1 MKITTATDLP
11 ERPPIDAKPL
21 SAWRLE
27 WLRLVRS
34 PRLASLVA
42 VYLFFG
48 LLGPV
53 TARYMS
59 KILERAESN
68 LTIIAGEP
76 RPVDGMTNF
85 ISQANQTG
93 LVVVIVV
100 AAGALAFDARR
111 GVSTFLRTRTR
122 QMSTLVA
129 PRFTISATAAIAA
142 YALGT
147 LGAWYETTLLIG
159 RLPALSVLEGWLC
172 GSVYLLFAVAVT
184 TMAASLARSLLGTV
198 GLAVGILLA
207 LPIAGTFPEVH
218 RWLPSSLAT
227 APVDLL
233 GSAELVDYI
242 PALSVTVVTTGALVA
257 YALRRLQDR
266 EV

>member
-1 MKITTATDLP
+1 MSTTTPADLP
-11 ERPPIDAKPL
+11 DRRPIDAKPL

-34 PRLASLVA
+34 PRLASLMA

-59 KILERAESN
+59 KILEHAEAN
-68 LTIIAGEP
+68 LTIIAGEL

-85 ISQANQTG
+85 ISQANQTA

-122 QMSTLVA
+122 RMSTLVA
-129 PRFTISATAAIAA
+129 PRFTISAAAAIAA
-142 YALGT
+142 YTLGT

-159 RLPALSVLEGWLC
+159 RLPSLSVLEGWLC
-172 GSVYLLFAVAVT
+172 GSVYLVFAVAVT
-184 TMAASLARSLLGTV
+184 TMAASVARSLLGTV
-198 GLAVGILLA
+198 GLAVAILLV
-207 LPIAGTFPEVH
+207 LPIAGTFPAVH

-242 PALSVTVVTTGALVA
+242 PALSVAVVATGAMMA
-257 YALRRLQDR
+257 FALRRLQGR

>member
-1 MKITTATDLP
+1 
-11 ERPPIDAKPL
+11 
-21 SAWRLE
+21 
-27 WLRLVRS
+27 LRLIRS
-34 PRLASLVA
+34 PRLASLMA

-59 KILERAESN
+59 KILEHTESN

-93 LVVVIVV
+93 LFVVIVV

-122 QMSTLVA
+122 RMSTLVA
-129 PRFTISATAAIAA
+129 PRLTMSAAAAVAA
-142 YALGT
+142 YTLGT

-159 RLPALSVLEGWLC
+159 RLPALSVLAGWLC
-172 GSVYLLFAVAVT
+172 GSAYLLFAVAIT
-184 TMAASLARSLLGTV
+184 TMAASIARSLLGTV
-198 GLAVGILLA
+198 GLAVGILLV
-207 LPIAGTFPEVH
+207 LPIAGTFPAVH

-233 GSAELVDYI
+233 GHAELVDYI
-242 PALSVTVVTTGALVA
+242 PALSVTLVA
-257 YALRRLQDR
+257 TGVLVAFTLRRLQSR
-266 EV
+266 EI